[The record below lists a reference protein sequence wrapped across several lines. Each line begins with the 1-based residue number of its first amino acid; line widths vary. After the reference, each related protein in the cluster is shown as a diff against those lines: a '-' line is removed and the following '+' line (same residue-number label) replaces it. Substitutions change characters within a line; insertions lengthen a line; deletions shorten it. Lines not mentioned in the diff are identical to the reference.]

1 MHIWKARLFYDL
13 IMIVLSVRERE
24 GEKEKERGRERE
36 SECMWAQTVC
46 GGKGKKVK
54 RKNEI
59 NDKLKIKW
67 FLLWVCE
74 IKEGKRENKIQREIK
89 TVRKW
94 KKKTKIKLN
103 REREREI

>member
-1 MHIWKARLFYDL
+1 
-13 IMIVLSVRERE
+13 MIVLSVRERE

-46 GGKGKKVK
+46 GEKGKKVK

-59 NDKLKIKW
+59 NDKFKEIW

-74 IKEGKRENKIQREIK
+74 IKEGKRDNKIREK
-89 TVRKW
+89 
-94 KKKTKIKLN
+94 
-103 REREREI
+103 